1 MYWFMNRLKLMDTVD
16 TVGTVGIGRVKEE
29 KEEEGEEEEG
39 AREEGTKGVVEVDE
53 RGCCFLRCPLVPR
66 PFVCHR
72 FTSKSG

>member
-1 MYWFMNRLKLMDTVD
+1 MD
-16 TVGTVGIGRVKEE
+16 TVGTVGIGRVKEEKEE

-39 AREEGTKGVVEVDE
+39 AREEGTKGVGEVDE

>member
-1 MYWFMNRLKLMDTVD
+1 MYWFMNRLKLMDTV
-16 TVGTVGIGRVKEE
+16 GTVGIGRVEEKGE

-39 AREEGTKGVVEVDE
+39 AREEGTKGVGEVDE